1 MAELQIGFVEL
12 AELERLKPLWLEL
25 LEHHASVSPSALPD
39 KTEPERSWTLRRGYY
54 QQWLAEPK
62 AFALLAERDGEAVGY
77 ALVSVHGPDTFDDTW
92 QGGEE
97 VAELETLV
105 VTASARGTGAGSEL
119 LDRVMDEIARRGIA
133 ETVVASVATN
143 EGARR
148 FYERAGFTPYL
159 IHLYSRRA
167 DSTR

>member
-1 MAELQIGFVEL
+1 M
-12 AELERLKPLWLEL
+12 
-25 LEHHASVSPSALPD
+25 
-39 KTEPERSWTLRRGYY
+39 
-54 QQWLAEPK
+54 
-62 AFALLAERDGEAVGY
+62 GY

-92 QGGEE
+92 QGGQE

-105 VTASARGTGAGSEL
+105 VTESARGTGAGSEL
-119 LDRVMDEIARRGIA
+119 LDRAMDEIARRGIA

-159 IHLYSRRA
+159 IHYYSRRA